1 MAWRVMN
8 ETLKA
13 GSTLPARL
21 LILPHRSLTHAGL
34 WLFLALQGAAM
45 GAFAGL
51 AAWRGNVFAPYF
63 AVLDW
68 CVVAYVLS
76 RVWRKSAAGE
86 VITFSASAVE
96 VARTDGSAAPLRFHP
111 YWARLE
117 LLPGRRFGWPSR
129 LVLRSHGRETEIGRF
144 LNEAEREVLA
154 RQLSEL
160 LAQARRDGF
169 ESGGGQV

>member
-21 LILPHRSLTHAGL
+21 LILPHRSLTRAGL
-34 WLFLALQGAAM
+34 WLFLAMQSMAA
-45 GAFAGL
+45 GSFAGL
-51 AAWRGNVFAPYF
+51 AAWRGNVFAPFF
-63 AVLDW
+63 AVLELG
-68 CVVAYVLS
+68 VVAYALS

-86 VITFSASAVE
+86 VVTLSASVVE
-96 VARTDGSAAPLRFHP
+96 VARMDGGAEPMRFNP

-117 LLPGRRFGWPSR
+117 LKPGLRFGWPSR

-144 LNEAEREVLA
+144 LNEAERVALA
-154 RQLSEL
+154 RQLGEL
-160 LAQARRDGF
+160 LVQAKSGAGGGF
-169 ESGGGQV
+169 EK